1 MEYTISNIFL
11 RGSDNFN
18 GRNISKG
25 LTGYFKSLSQKDLIK
40 ITKFS
45 KGLISRY
52 INNLVN
58 LNLIQIAE
66 KKRGKE
72 RFYELTE
79 KGKWYI

>member
-1 MEYTISNIFL
+1 VYS
-11 RGSDNFN
+11 
-18 GRNISKG
+18 
-25 LTGYFKSLSQKDLIK
+25 KSLSQKDLIK

-52 INNLVN
+52 INNLLD
-58 LNLIQIAE
+58 LNLIQIAK